1 MANLEVI
8 SPDTVPGSVCYVFI
22 GPTIVSIFFE
32 IMVHFQLL
40 RSKTNKFVAQPP
52 LTIPEQSRMVRS
64 PACLGKKQK

>member
-22 GPTIVSIFFE
+22 GPTIVSTFFE

-40 RSKTNKFVAQPP
+40 RSKTNKFEAQSQSGAVWCKAQP
-52 LTIPEQSRMVRS
+52 
-64 PACLGKKQK
+64 A